1 MAAKSKSKTK
11 SVKRAATKPSVIR
24 KSAISKPKATKA
36 GATKNGKSRSKKT
49 PARTASKVPKTSSG
63 FTPKSGG
70 NGQPKAPVAPKPP
83 VRSRE
88 YSNAIHAYESGLKLM
103 HAENYERAIKAFAEL
118 IADHSGEAEV
128 LERARML
135 MHACENKLHERG
147 KAVLK
152 SADDHYNL
160 GIAEL
165 NRRELDAAGQHLQQA
180 LKLSPKGDHI
190 LYAMAALNA
199 LKGNRDEALTFLKQ
213 AIHHR
218 AENRFLA
225 SRDSDFENL
234 ADDSDFRQLVTSSE

>member
-11 SVKRAATKPSVIR
+11 PVKRANPTTSAAR
-24 KSAISKPKATKA
+24 KSRVSKPKSAKPVA
-36 GATKNGKSRSKKT
+36 RKNGKSRPKKT
-49 PARTASKVPKTSSG
+49 PSRTPSKVPKVELRVA
-63 FTPKSGG
+63 PRSGG
-70 NGQPKAPVAPKPP
+70 NGQPKAPLGQKPT

-88 YSNAIHAYESGLKLM
+88 YSSAIHAYESGLKLM
-103 HAENYERAIKAFAEL
+103 HAENYERAIKAFGEL
-118 IADHSGEAEV
+118 IVDHSGEAEI
-128 LERARML
+128 LERARVL

-165 NRRELDAAGQHLQQA
+165 NRRELEAAAQHLQQA
-180 LKLSPKGDHI
+180 LKLAPKGDHI

-234 ADDSDFRQLVTSSE
+234 AADSDFRQLVTSSE